1 MKFALVEGERREA
14 QPGLS
19 GKCPVCG
26 HAMIAKCGEHRVPH
40 WAHRANYACDPWWK
54 NETEWHRDWK
64 NQFPEKCQEIIHH
77 SDSGET
83 HIADVKTE
91 SGVIVEFQYSF
102 LRLEEREAREK
113 FYQNMVWVVY
123 GLRRKRDMAQLFA
136 SLEAGT
142 VVCRKPAIVSVVWKE
157 GALLRDWE
165 ASRVPVYFD
174 FGTPIL
180 WRLNPAGPH
189 GRAHL
194 SPMQKTEFLRIHL
207 EGLPFEREYSA
218 AVDRVAAGH
227 LMQRTPQPLPGFER
241 YKARKQRARAWRRF

>member
-1 MKFALVEGERREA
+1 
-14 QPGLS
+14 
-19 GKCPVCG
+19 
-26 HAMIAKCGEHRVPH
+26 
-40 WAHRANYACDPWWK
+40 
-54 NETEWHRDWK
+54 
-64 NQFPEKCQEIIHH
+64 
-77 SDSGET
+77 
-83 HIADVKTE
+83 
-91 SGVIVEFQYSF
+91 
-102 LRLEEREAREK
+102 
-113 FYQNMVWVVY
+113 
-123 GLRRKRDMAQLFA
+123 MAQLFA

>member
-113 FYQNMVWVVY
+113 FYQNMVWVD
-123 GLRRKRDMAQLFA
+123 LRA
-136 SLEAGT
+136 
-142 VVCRKPAIVSVVWKE
+142 
-157 GALLRDWE
+157 
-165 ASRVPVYFD
+165 
-174 FGTPIL
+174 
-180 WRLNPAGPH
+180 
-189 GRAHL
+189 
-194 SPMQKTEFLRIHL
+194 KT
-207 EGLPFEREYSA
+207 
-218 AVDRVAAGH
+218 
-227 LMQRTPQPLPGFER
+227 
-241 YKARKQRARAWRRF
+241 